1 MAVGKRLRSRD
12 EHLMLII
19 PMLDVTNLR
28 GDVRCSTVKEYWTCV
43 LGLARRPNR
52 GGPQRVGHLG
62 PVQNRSPPSHHAR
75 ARGWDKPLR
84 LFLPRVKA
92 MAIALECLSVWFGS
106 RGCTLAVRS
115 SRPLVSVMVVSGPMF
130 RAFELLVC
138 LGFFFRIFLSIM
150 ADEGVQRKIPVE
162 DNIDWVADD
171 PRTTPSKFEFEENFP
186 EDLFT
191 DIEIPGHA
199 DWEVRIPGAKQR
211 ICSTFKNGGFS
222 MYQIAFEHMGLRLPL
237 TDLEVAIF
245 NHLELC
251 QSQLHPNSLAF
262 IHAFEIVAAHLQL
275 APTITLFFH
284 LFGIQRSRPRG
295 NVTDKCG
302 WVSLKQHKNFFDIFE
317 ESLRGFK
324 DKWFVVRPITSEG
337 WKSIIVRGPQLD
349 DEGKVVFGLDGK
361 PIEVDCERF
370 PFCWSTKHYARE
382 TKSFTF
388 KKGVLFKEEL
398 ADLKALEDFV
408 EEFPPSLWED
418 REGNPICDE
427 EGYQLSSKKYINT
440 KALLKCA
447 TRTEAEDVLS
457 EMKNTQLT
465 LRKLQAEK
473 KRREVGGT
481 SSSTFNASAQSSPS
495 KSIDL
500 TGERGAPEV
509 VPVERRPPKI
519 ARTDTGGSSVVGG
532 HKLVPGRPAEEF
544 VIPPA
549 MGHDCMLD
557 GKTSMKI
564 SDADQTIL
572 ASMGPES
579 IRNVVAESS
588 VAVFKLLEVAT
599 FLNGRECK
607 YLQERDE
614 ARAHAKGF
622 GERLTIVEKD
632 LSSETKALKESQAKV
647 TQLEK
652 DLRDPKEEEGKLKER
667 VGELEEKLSSMTL
680 TPTADEEERKVA
692 SSSFRNALAQLQILN
707 PGVQL
712 ITEGMDEMK
721 EVRDG
726 QIASP
731 PLDEDEA

>member
-1 MAVGKRLRSRD
+1 
-12 EHLMLII
+12 
-19 PMLDVTNLR
+19 
-28 GDVRCSTVKEYWTCV
+28 
-43 LGLARRPNR
+43 
-52 GGPQRVGHLG
+52 
-62 PVQNRSPPSHHAR
+62 
-75 ARGWDKPLR
+75 
-84 LFLPRVKA
+84 
-92 MAIALECLSVWFGS
+92 
-106 RGCTLAVRS
+106 
-115 SRPLVSVMVVSGPMF
+115 MVVSGENQRFRVGFMPMAWSLPAF
-130 RAFELLVC
+130 RAFTISILAIWRLKIPGIHDM
-138 LGFFFRIFLSIM
+138 LPSIHALRILDGIM

-199 DWEVRIPGAKQR
+199 DWEVRIPGARQR
-211 ICSTFKNGGFS
+211 ICSTFKNGGFP
-222 MYQIAFEHMGLRLPL
+222 MYQIAFEHMGLHLPF
-237 TDLEVAIF
+237 TDLEMAIF

-251 QSQLHPNSLAF
+251 PSQLHPNSLAF
-262 IHAFEIVAAHLQL
+262 IRAFEIVAAYLQL
-275 APTITLFFH
+275 APTVPLFFH
-284 LFGIQRSRPRG
+284 IFGIQRSRPRG
-295 NVTDKCG
+295 NMTDKCG
-302 WVSLKQHKNFFDIFE
+302 WVSLKQHKKYFEIFE

-324 DKWFVVRPITSEG
+324 DKWFVVRPITSAG
-337 WKSIIVRGPQLD
+337 WKTIIVRGPKVDAKGRVEHRD
-349 DEGKVVFGLDGK
+349 DGE

-382 TKSFTF
+382 AKSFTF
-388 KKGVLFKEEL
+388 RKGALSKEEL
-398 ADLKALEDFV
+398 ADLKALEEFV

-427 EGYQLSSKKYINT
+427 EGYQLSSKRFINT
-440 KALLKCA
+440 KALLKCS
-447 TRTEAEDVLS
+447 TRAEAEELLC
-457 EMKNTQLT
+457 EMKNTQST

-473 KRREVGGT
+473 KRREAGGT
-481 SSSTFNASAQSSPS
+481 SSSTLNTSAQSSPS

-500 TGERGAPEV
+500 TWEKRGPGA
-509 VPVERRPPKI
+509 VPVDKRPPKVSRI
-519 ARTDTGGSSVVGG
+519 EVGGSSVVGG
-532 HKLVPGRPAEEF
+532 HRLVPGRPAEEF
-544 VIPPA
+544 VIPSA

-557 GKTSMKI
+557 GKTRMKI
-564 SDADQTIL
+564 SDADQAIL

-599 FLNGRECK
+599 FLNGRECR

-647 TQLEK
+647 AQLEK
-652 DLRDPKEEEGKLKER
+652 DLPDAKEEERRLNDR

-680 TPTADEEERKVA
+680 TSTVDEEEKNVDPAGTYSNFTRAGLISKIYEVGDLQLDVA
-692 SSSFRNALAQLQILN
+692 SSSFKNVLAQLRILN

-712 ITEGMDEMK
+712 VTEGMDEMK
-721 EVRDG
+721 EVRDS
-726 QIASP
+726 QIATP
-731 PLDEDEA
+731 PPDEDEV

>member
-1 MAVGKRLRSRD
+1 
-12 EHLMLII
+12 
-19 PMLDVTNLR
+19 
-28 GDVRCSTVKEYWTCV
+28 
-43 LGLARRPNR
+43 
-52 GGPQRVGHLG
+52 
-62 PVQNRSPPSHHAR
+62 
-75 ARGWDKPLR
+75 
-84 LFLPRVKA
+84 
-92 MAIALECLSVWFGS
+92 
-106 RGCTLAVRS
+106 
-115 SRPLVSVMVVSGPMF
+115 
-130 RAFELLVC
+130 
-138 LGFFFRIFLSIM
+138 M
-150 ADEGVQRKIPVE
+150 ADEGVQRRIPVE

-171 PRTTPSKFEFEENFP
+171 PRTTPNKFEFEENFP

-199 DWEVRIPGAKQR
+199 DWEVRILGARQR
-211 ICSTFKNGGFS
+211 ICSTFKNGGLP

-237 TDLEVAIF
+237 IDLEVAIF

-251 QSQLHPNSLAF
+251 PSQLDPNSLAF
-262 IHAFEIVAAHLQL
+262 FRAFEIVAAHLQL
-275 APTITLFFH
+275 APTISLFFH
-284 LFGIQRSRPRG
+284 LFSIQRSRPRG

-302 WVSLKQHKNFFDIFE
+302 WVSLKHHKKFFDIFE

-324 DKWFVVRPITSEG
+324 EKWFVVRPITSEG
-337 WKSIIVRGPQLD
+337 WKSIIVRGPKRD
-349 DEGKVVFGLDGK
+349 DEGKVVRGSDGK
-361 PIEVDCERF
+361 PVEVDCECF

-382 TKSFTF
+382 AKSFTF
-388 KKGVLFKEEL
+388 KKGALSKEEL

-418 REGNPICDE
+418 NEGNPICDE

-440 KALLKCA
+440 KAQLKCA

-457 EMKNTQLT
+457 EMKNTQLS

-473 KRREVGGT
+473 KRRETGGT
-481 SSSTFNASAQSSPS
+481 SSSM
-495 KSIDL
+495 
-500 TGERGAPEV
+500 
-509 VPVERRPPKI
+509 PPKVS
-519 ARTDTGGSSVVGG
+519 RTEAGGSSVVGG
-532 HKLVPGRPAEEF
+532 YRLMPRRPTEEF

-549 MGHDCMLD
+549 MGHDCMMD
-557 GKTSMKI
+557 GKTRMKI

-588 VAVFKLLEVAT
+588 VAVFKLLEVVT

-614 ARAHAKGF
+614 ALAHAKGF
-622 GERLTIVEKD
+622 GDRLTAVEKD

-647 TQLEK
+647 AQLEK
-652 DLRDPKEEEGKLKER
+652 DLRDAKEEEGKLKER
-667 VGELEEKLSSMTL
+667 MGELEEKLSSMTL
-680 TPTADEEERKVA
+680 TSAADEEEKKVDPA
-692 SSSFRNALAQLQILN
+692 GTYANFSPAGLISKIYE
-707 PGVQL
+707 L
-712 ITEGMDEMK
+712 ITEGMNEMK